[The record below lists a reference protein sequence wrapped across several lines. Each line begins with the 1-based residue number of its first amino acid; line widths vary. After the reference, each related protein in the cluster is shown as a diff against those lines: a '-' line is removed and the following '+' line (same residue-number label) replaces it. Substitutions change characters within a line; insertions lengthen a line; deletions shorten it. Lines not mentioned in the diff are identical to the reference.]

1 MIAYDKN
8 WIRVID
14 HVLDQEFCQHLI
26 DRFNACGGQTR
37 YSRVMPK
44 TWGGKVRREDYPRL
58 TELNLY
64 NKNYRNFSAME
75 LMRGISADIDFTEET
90 ELLVDRVHPVERAYR
105 ERWDHLH
112 SFPND
117 FTMEGFRIKFYQAGS
132 GDGFPIH
139 TDAGSRE
146 MSTRFLAFL
155 FYLNDSDAGTEF
167 PLENFT
173 VSARQGRLVIFP
185 PGMQWPHIGHEPK
198 QQDKYIL
205 STYLHFI

>member
-1 MIAYDKN
+1 MIVYDKN

-14 HVLDQEFCQHLI
+14 HVLDSEFCEHLI
-26 DRFNACGGQTR
+26 DRFRACARQQT
-37 YSRVMPK
+37 
-44 TWGGKVRREDYPRL
+44 RREDYPRL
-58 TELNLY
+58 RELNLF
-64 NKNYRNFSAME
+64 NRDRRQTQAAE
-75 LMRGISADIDFTEET
+75 LLRGHQDFTSET
-90 ELLVDRVHPVERAYR
+90 ELLVDRVHSVVGDYR
-105 ERWDHLH
+105 EHWDHLH

-117 FTMEGFRIKFYQAGS
+117 FSMEGFRIKSYQAGS

-173 VSARQGRLVIFP
+173 VSARQGRLVMFP
-185 PGMQWPHIGHEPK
+185 PGLQWPHIGHEPK

>member
-1 MIAYDKN
+1 MQIILDHN

-14 HVLDQEFCQHLI
+14 HVLDREFCQHLI
-26 DRFNACGGQTR
+26 DRFHASTRQQTR
-37 YSRVMPK
+37 RQ
-44 TWGGKVRREDYPRL
+44 DYPRL
-58 TELNLY
+58 RELNLF
-64 NKNYRNFSAME
+64 NRDHRQIRATE
-75 LMRGISADIDFTEET
+75 LLQGHQDFTEET
-90 ELLVDRVHPVERAYR
+90 DLLVDRVYGVVGAYR
-105 ERWDHLH
+105 EHWDHLH
-112 SFPND
+112 CFPND
-117 FTMEGFRIKFYQAGS
+117 FSMEGFRIKSYRAGS

-139 TDAGSRE
+139 TDAGGRE

-173 VSARQGRLVIFP
+173 VAAQQGRLVMFP
-185 PGMQWPHIGHEPK
+185 PGLAVATYRSRTK